1 MPTASRASFT
11 TTARDRPAN
20 VRINHNKTPGKVAAI
35 GECMAEIRL
44 RQSGEGPP
52 GTALDATI
60 GYGGDT
66 LNFAVYLA
74 RQGIPVDY
82 VTGVGSDPLS
92 DKMLSGWRNEGVGCD
107 FVWRE
112 EGGATGLY
120 LIDVDAA
127 GEPSFH
133 YWRAMSPA
141 SRLLADA
148 DRARALFRR
157 LANHLWLYL
166 TGITLAIYPPESRAR
181 LLDLVRA
188 HRGAGGKVAFDG
200 NYRPRLWPRQG
211 EAADVYER
219 MYRQADL
226 ALSTLDDERQLF
238 GEASERAVADR
249 LRAWGVKEIA
259 LKKGAAGCAI
269 ADRTTLQT
277 VPAAVVAD
285 VVDTTAAG
293 DSFNAGYLAARL
305 RGRPAHAAAL
315 LGNQLAAQ
323 VVRHPGA
330 IIPADPS

>member
-1 MPTASRASFT
+1 
-11 TTARDRPAN
+11 
-20 VRINHNKTPGKVAAI
+20 
-35 GECMAEIRL
+35 MAEVRL
-44 RQSGEGPP
+44 RQDEAAPAGA
-52 GTALDATI
+52 ALDAKI
-60 GYGGDT
+60 AYGGDT

-82 VTGVGSDPLS
+82 VTGVGDDPLS
-92 DKMLSGWRNEGVGCD
+92 DWMLSHWRNEGVGCD
-107 FVWRE
+107 FVWRQ
-112 EGGATGLY
+112 EGAATGLY

-148 DRARALFRR
+148 DRARALFGR
-157 LANHLWLYL
+157 LASHRWLYL
-166 TGITLAIYPPESRAR
+166 TGITLAIYAPESRAR
-181 LLDLVRA
+181 LLDLVAA

-211 EAADVYER
+211 EAADAYQR

-238 GEASERAVADR
+238 GDAAEGAVADR
-249 LRAWGVKEIA
+249 MRAWGVKEIV

-269 ADRTTLQT
+269 ADRTTLRT
-277 VPAAVVAD
+277 VPAATVDD
-285 VVDTTAAG
+285 VVDATAAG

-305 RGRPAHAAAL
+305 QGRPAQAAAR

-330 IIPADPS
+330 ITPVATS